1 MKKVLIVVST
11 WKPCMMADMQRARLI
26 AGELPKFGWEAEIL
40 TPDASF
46 QTDFSRLQGEG
57 LEFPEVPVHEVAQW
71 QPGFFRR
78 MGSRNIGI
86 RAAVPVGRAGLE
98 LLQRKQ
104 FEAVYF
110 STTQHWMTC
119 NGARWRRGTGVPYVT
134 DVHDPVYLE
143 KKVYFVS
150 RHRIKERIAKH
161 LGKTIERLALGRA
174 DGLVSVSEGYAE
186 DVSRR
191 QPKAPWVASK
201 SSLIQPFPADLAA
214 LEVAESGPKRSGGSG
229 LRVVYIGAGGN
240 IMEKGW
246 RELLSCIRHGV
257 PPVGVRIELLG
268 TDTNWRENRRT
279 YLQDVAERA
288 GLRDMVSED
297 PERISYD
304 KSMRITADADG
315 LLVLGVDDPNYRP
328 SKLQTCLAAGLPLL
342 VVAHADSALPQMLA
356 RSGPGVHVLKFG
368 GADADHS
375 ANVSA
380 VVKFFGEV
388 AAKQRWT
395 RSKRLFLSPTDAAEG
410 HAALFDRVVD
420 SRGK

>member
-1 MKKVLIVVST
+1 
-11 WKPCMMADMQRARLI
+11 
-26 AGELPKFGWEAEIL
+26 
-40 TPDASF
+40 
-46 QTDFSRLQGEG
+46 
-57 LEFPEVPVHEVAQW
+57 
-71 QPGFFRR
+71 
-78 MGSRNIGI
+78 
-86 RAAVPVGRAGLE
+86 
-98 LLQRKQ
+98 
-104 FEAVYF
+104 
-110 STTQHWMTC
+110 
-119 NGARWRRGTGVPYVT
+119 
-134 DVHDPVYLE
+134 
-143 KKVYFVS
+143 
-150 RHRIKERIAKH
+150 
-161 LGKTIERLALGRA
+161 
-174 DGLVSVSEGYAE
+174 
-186 DVSRR
+186 
-191 QPKAPWVASK
+191 
-201 SSLIQPFPADLAA
+201 
-214 LEVAESGPKRSGGSG
+214 
-229 LRVVYIGAGGN
+229 VVYIGAGGN

-342 VVAHADSALPQMLA
+342 VVAHADSELPLMLA

-410 HAALFDRVVD
+410 HAALFDRVVE
-420 SRGK
+420 SGRR